1 MQITRAAMQQNDDSG
16 VPVGWGEHVSDEH
29 HRAAA
34 ASASA
39 G

>member
-1 MQITRAAMQQNDDSG
+1 MQSTRAAMQRNDDSG
-16 VPVGWGEHVSDEH
+16 VPVSWGEHVSDEH
-29 HRAAA
+29 YWAAA